1 MMPSVETVTFEAP
14 RGRFHATCEVP
25 GDKSLTHRALL
36 LAGMARGDSR
46 ITGAAPGDDIHSMT
60 KALEAL
66 GVTFDA
72 DRITSPGVDLWSHP
86 GEVLDLGNSA
96 TALRLLAGAM
106 AGHPSRVTLTGDAS
120 LTSRPMR
127 RLIDPLGALGVSIEV
142 SRDGTP
148 PVVTGRGR
156 LRGAQVEIG
165 VPSAQVRSAFE
176 LAALQAEGTSAIDS
190 PGGFRDHTERW
201 LASLTLGR
209 WASATRFEVMPGPV
223 PPGDYSIARDPSSAA
238 LLWAAAAMSEGS
250 SVRTP
255 GVSLNPGRTG
265 FLDVLESMGARV
277 ERRVDRLVM
286 GDPVGDVTVV
296 GAGLRGAR
304 IGAHLAVR
312 TIDELPLVAMCAGVA
327 EGETRVIGAAEL
339 RVKESN
345 RIVSVVE
352 LLRAL
357 GADAE
362 ATDDGFIVPGG
373 ARYRAGRA
381 DSRGDHRI
389 AMAAA
394 VAAVAAD
401 GPVVVDGF
409 DAASVS
415 WPGFAEALE
424 AAWSSQ

>member
-1 MMPSVETVTFEAP
+1 MIPSVETVTFEAP
-14 RGRFHATCEVP
+14 KGRFRATCEVP

-36 LAGMARGDSR
+36 LAGMARGASR
-46 ITGAAPGDDIHSMT
+46 VSGAARGSDIQST
-60 KALEAL
+60 RAALEAL
-66 GVTFDA
+66 GVDFDD
-72 DRITSPGVDLWSHP
+72 DRVTSPGVDAWVEP
-86 GEVLDLGNSA
+86 GDALDLGNSA

-106 AGHPSRVTLTGDAS
+106 AGHPFRVTLTGDAS
-120 LTSRPMR
+120 LSGRPMR
-127 RLIDPLGALGVSIEV
+127 RLIGPLGALGASIEV
-142 SRDGTP
+142 SPDGTP
-148 PVVTGRGR
+148 PVVTGGGR
-156 LRGAQVEIG
+156 LRGAAVQIG

-176 LAALQAEGTSAIDS
+176 LAALQAEGGSSIDS

-201 LASLTLGR
+201 LAALSLGR
-209 WASATRFEVMPGPV
+209 WISATRFEVMPGPV
-223 PPGDYSIARDPSSAA
+223 PPGDYSIARDPSSAS

-250 SVRTP
+250 RIRTP
-255 GVSLNPGRTG
+255 EVSLNPGRTG
-265 FLDVLESMGARV
+265 FLDVLEDMGARV

-286 GDPVGDVTVV
+286 GDPVGDVTVT
-296 GAGLRGAR
+296 GAGLRGTH

-312 TIDELPLVAMCAGVA
+312 TIDELPLVAMCAGIA
-327 EGETRVIGAAEL
+327 EGETRVVGAGEL
-339 RVKESN
+339 RVKESD

-352 LLRAL
+352 LLRSL

-362 ATDDGFIVPGG
+362 TTDDGFIVSGG
-373 ARYRAGRA
+373 TRYRAGRA

-401 GPVVVDGF
+401 GPVTVDGF

-415 WPGFAEALE
+415 WPGFSEALE

>member
-1 MMPSVETVTFEAP
+1 MMPPVETVTFESP
-14 RGRFHATCEVP
+14 GERFHATCEVP
-25 GDKSLTHRALL
+25 GDKSLTHRALV
-36 LAGMARGDSR
+36 LAGMARGSSR
-46 ITGAAPGDDIHSMT
+46 IAGAAPGDDIRSMQG
-60 KALEAL
+60 ALESL
-66 GVTFDA
+66 GVTFDG
-72 DRITSPGVDLWSHP
+72 DRVTSPGVRAWRHP
-86 GEVLDLGNSA
+86 EEALDLGNSA
-96 TALRLLAGAM
+96 TALRLLAGAI

-120 LTSRPMR
+120 LSSRPMR
-127 RLIDPLGALGVSIEV
+127 RLVGPLGALGASIEV
-142 SRDGTP
+142 SPGGTP
-148 PVVTGRGR
+148 PVVTGGAR
-156 LRGAQVEIG
+156 LRGAAVE
-165 VPSAQVRSAFE
+165 VTVASAQVRSAFE
-176 LAALQAEGTSAIDS
+176 LAALQAEGPSAVDS

-201 LASLTLGR
+201 LATLALGR
-209 WASATRFEVMPGPV
+209 WASRTRFEILPGPV
-223 PPGDYSIARDPSSAA
+223 PPADYAIARDPSSAA

-250 SVRTP
+250 SVQTP

-286 GDPVGDVTVV
+286 GDPIGSVTVV
-296 GAGLRGAR
+296 GAGLRGVH

-312 TIDELPLVAMCAGVA
+312 TIDELPLVAVCAGVA
-327 EGETRVIGAAEL
+327 EGQTRVIGAGEL

-345 RIVSVVE
+345 RIVAIVD

-362 ATDDGFIVPGG
+362 AAEDGFTVSGG
-373 ARYRAGRA
+373 SRYRATRT
-381 DSRGDHRI
+381 DSQGDHRI

-394 VAAVAAD
+394 VAAVAAA
-401 GPVVVDGF
+401 GPVVVQGF